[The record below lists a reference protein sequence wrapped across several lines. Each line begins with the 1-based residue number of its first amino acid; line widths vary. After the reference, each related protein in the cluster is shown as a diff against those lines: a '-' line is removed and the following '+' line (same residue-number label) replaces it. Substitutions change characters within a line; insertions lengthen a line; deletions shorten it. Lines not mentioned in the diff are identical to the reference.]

1 MALNTEPSNE
11 GAGAE
16 GGAPVAGRGAPRAPP
31 PRPFPPVALGTPAA
45 CSGGS
50 APGAYAGAARPR

>member
-1 MALNTEPSNE
+1 MALNTEPSSE
-11 GAGAE
+11 GALT
-16 GGAPVAGRGAPRAPP
+16 RAA
-31 PRPFPPVALGTPAA
+31 RPFPLVALGTPAA